1 MRYREKTWC
10 SKLHGEVVWALQ
22 RHGGAVNSGST
33 KYYGYIYSIA
43 VRCGRALDGGA
54 QHWLAKDR
62 ISHEQL
68 KRIAEF
74 GRVHG
79 AVVREATHY
88 VNNMEVQL
96 KRQFEAD
103 CAGVRAQAAAFVAKT
118 SADNEGL
125 KRRVKELVA
134 QVKGLRKQINVLKE
148 EKTQTNYVH
157 THILA

>member
-1 MRYREKTWC
+1 
-10 SKLHGEVVWALQ
+10 
-22 RHGGAVNSGST
+22 
-33 KYYGYIYSIA
+33 
-43 VRCGRALDGGA
+43 
-54 QHWLAKDR
+54 
-62 ISHEQL
+62 
-68 KRIAEF
+68 
-74 GRVHG
+74 
-79 AVVREATHY
+79 
-88 VNNMEVQL
+88 MEVQL